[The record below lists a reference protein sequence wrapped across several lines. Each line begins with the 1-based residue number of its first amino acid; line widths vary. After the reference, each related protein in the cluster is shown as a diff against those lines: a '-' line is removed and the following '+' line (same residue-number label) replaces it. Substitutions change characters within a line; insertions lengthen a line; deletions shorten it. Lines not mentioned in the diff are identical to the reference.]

1 MHAWI
6 GTSGWQ
12 YADWRTTFYPP
23 AVPQTEWLEHY
34 AVRFR
39 TVELNNSFYRLPPR
53 ATFERWARRTP
64 ADFVVAVKASRYLS
78 HMKRLRDPVEPVG
91 RLMGSAAGL
100 GAKLGPVLVQLPA
113 SFTVDAA
120 RLGAAL
126 DVFPEDVRVA
136 VELRDPSWF
145 REPVRTVLAD
155 RNAALCLADRDAAWV
170 APRWRTADWGYV
182 RFHAGDGQPRPCYR
196 AATLRARVGELAGL
210 WPAGE
215 PVFVFFNNDPHCCA
229 VRDAGAFAGACA
241 ERGVTCTRA
250 TAGDVTPVAAERA

>member
-1 MHAWI
+1 M
-6 GTSGWQ
+6 
-12 YADWRTTFYPP
+12 
-23 AVPQTEWLEHY
+23 
-34 AVRFR
+34 
-39 TVELNNSFYRLPPR
+39 
-53 ATFERWARRTP
+53 
-64 ADFVVAVKASRYLS
+64 
-78 HMKRLRDPVEPVG
+78 
-91 RLMGSAAGL
+91 
-100 GAKLGPVLVQLPA
+100 
-113 SFTVDAA
+113 
-120 RLGAAL
+120 
-126 DVFPEDVRVA
+126 FPEDVRVA